1 MPFGPNRGKSPTR
14 AVYAGLDLPRVREKG
29 RLARRAKRT
38 ALIALLTALGLLVY
52 LSACLRSLSSGTAL
66 SDAQDLVTVRVN
78 ETIRRVLAEKGF
90 TYGDFVTLEKD
101 ADGVITAITTDTAKI
116 NLLASELQVEIAKAA
131 ENGQLDVSI
140 PLGDLLGAGV
150 VQGRGPRIPV
160 RVGMMT
166 SSFLRFEN
174 GLVSTGINQSRHTLT
189 LAASVEIDLLIPWGS
204 MHTSVE
210 TEIPVA
216 ETVIVGR
223 VPGTYFDFGAA
234 NE

>member
-1 MPFGPNRGKSPTR
+1 MPFGWNRCSFR
-14 AVYAGLDLPRVREKG
+14 AV
-29 RLARRAKRT
+29 RRAKRV
-38 ALIALLTALGLLVY
+38 ALGVCLCALGLVVWMSLY
-52 LSACLRSLSSGTAL
+52 LRALSSGTAL
-66 SDAQDLVTVRVN
+66 SDARDLVTLRVN
-78 ETIRRVLAEKGF
+78 ETIHRVLAEKAYG
-90 TYGDFVTLEKD
+90 YGDFVTLEKD

-174 GLVSTGINQSRHTLT
+174 DLVSTGINQSRHTLT
-189 LAASVEIDLLIPWGS
+189 LAVSVEIDLLIPWGS

-210 TEIPVA
+210 TAIPVA

-223 VPGTYFDFGAA
+223 VPGTYFDFGVT